1 MNLILDFWTVVQ
13 CQAHPSHAG
22 IPAVSPGSVL
32 PGFASPRAHAQEKRH
47 AVWTLAPHRFRAGF
61 LGDITHR
68 DLGMPLLAVL
78 AWGTSLQGPGV
89 PLIPA
94 RSFRGSSVPAVFSQL
109 WDLGLLCRDEAS

>member
-13 CQAHPSHAG
+13 CRAHPSHAG
-22 IPAVSPGSVL
+22 IPTVSPSSVL
-32 PGFASPRAHAQEKRH
+32 LGFASPRAHAQEKRH

-68 DLGMPLLAVL
+68 DLGVPLLAVL
-78 AWGTSLQGPGV
+78 PRGAGLQGPGM

-94 RSFRGSSVPAVFSQL
+94 GSFRGSSVPAVFSQL
-109 WDLGLLCRDEAS
+109 WDLRLLCRDEAS